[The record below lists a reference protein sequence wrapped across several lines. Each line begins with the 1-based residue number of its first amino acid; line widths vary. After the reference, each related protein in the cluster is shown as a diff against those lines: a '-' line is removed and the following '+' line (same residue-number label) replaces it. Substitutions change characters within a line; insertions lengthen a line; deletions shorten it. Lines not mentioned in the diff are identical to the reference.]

1 VLVMDGG
8 GGDAITCRT
17 LATSDTFAQ
26 IGPTLSWVLEIGITE
41 NSGDECEGTLCDP
54 DNLPP
59 SRLTNSTVGLR
70 PTTPHMALGQ
80 EILP

>member
-1 VLVMDGG
+1 MDGG

-41 NSGDECEGTLCDP
+41 NRRDECEGTLRDP
-54 DNLPP
+54 D
-59 SRLTNSTVGLR
+59 
-70 PTTPHMALGQ
+70 
-80 EILP
+80 IDI